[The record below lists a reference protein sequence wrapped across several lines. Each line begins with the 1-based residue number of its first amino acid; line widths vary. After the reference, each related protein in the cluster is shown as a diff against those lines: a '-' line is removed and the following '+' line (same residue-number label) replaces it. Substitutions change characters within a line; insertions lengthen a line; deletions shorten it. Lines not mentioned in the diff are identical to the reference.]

1 MRKLAF
7 SIAKSRTKF
16 LFLLFVI
23 EIIILSCISPYFFNM
38 NNLLQVTQFGATLT
52 LLSLGEA
59 LVMISG
65 RDGIDISVGSAMSL
79 SGVIFG
85 LAVMNG
91 CNILTAST
99 ITLLGGVV
107 LGAVNGLLIAVAKV
121 PALIATLGTQ
131 YIYSSLAL
139 YLTGGIPIS
148 GFPDSFSFLS
158 LESTFGI
165 PNQILFVVIPVSVLV
180 FILVYKMKFG
190 RRVYLMGT
198 NPEAAKFTGI
208 RERKVR
214 AMVYVLAG
222 VLASISAIINN
233 SWLMTARADAGT
245 GMEMQAITVAV
256 LGGIGVAGGIG
267 HLGGVLIGVVII
279 TMLNSGL
286 QIANVNSVWQLA
298 ALGFILIIAI
308 ILNQLMSRFVLS
320 VEKTKK
326 E

>member
-1 MRKLAF
+1 MKKLAF
-7 SIAKSRTKF
+7 SIAKSRTR
-16 LFLLFVI
+16 FLLLLLVV
-23 EIIILSCISPYFFNM
+23 EIIVLSCISPYFFNM
-38 NNLLQVTQFGATLT
+38 SNLLQVTQFGATLT

-65 RDGIDISVGSAMSL
+65 RDGIDISIGSTMSL

-91 CNILTAST
+91 AGIPAAAAV
-99 ITLLGGVV
+99 TLLGGVV
-107 LGAVNGLLIAVAKV
+107 CGAVNGLLIAAARV

-158 LESTFGI
+158 LKSTFGI
-165 PNQILFVVIPVSVLV
+165 PNQILFVVIPVSVLIFV
-180 FILVYKMKFG
+180 LVYKMKFG

-198 NPEAAKFTGI
+198 NPEAAKYAGI

-222 VLASISAIINN
+222 LLASVSAIINN
-233 SWLMTARADAGT
+233 SWLMTARADAGSGT
-245 GMEMQAITVAV
+245 EMQAITVAV

-298 ALGFILIIAI
+298 ALGFILITAI
-308 ILNQLMSRFVLS
+308 ILNQLMSRFVVN
-320 VEKTKK
+320 VEKKK

>member
-1 MRKLAF
+1 
-7 SIAKSRTKF
+7 
-16 LFLLFVI
+16 
-23 EIIILSCISPYFFNM
+23 
-38 NNLLQVTQFGATLT
+38 
-52 LLSLGEA
+52 
-59 LVMISG
+59 
-65 RDGIDISVGSAMSL
+65 
-79 SGVIFG
+79 
-85 LAVMNG
+85 
-91 CNILTAST
+91 
-99 ITLLGGVV
+99 
-107 LGAVNGLLIAVAKV
+107 
-121 PALIATLGTQ
+121 
-131 YIYSSLAL
+131 
-139 YLTGGIPIS
+139 
-148 GFPDSFSFLS
+148 
-158 LESTFGI
+158 
-165 PNQILFVVIPVSVLV
+165 
-180 FILVYKMKFG
+180 
-190 RRVYLMGT
+190 MGT